1 MSKERYGVELSDA
14 EVTSFLESR
23 GVGTL
28 AFGDEDGAYSIPMSF
43 GYDSVN
49 DRLVLQMAVG
59 EDNRK
64 TRYVEKGNRVS
75 LSAYD
80 WNSID
85 DWRSVVVRGTL
96 HRVPAEETSTVAGI
110 FAAHANIAS
119 LEVFRQPLDEVELA
133 WYELRVED
141 IHGRQATH

>member
-1 MSKERYGVELSDA
+1 MSKERYGVEMSDA
-14 EVTSFLESR
+14 EITSFMESQ

-28 AFGDEDGAYSIPMSF
+28 AFGSEEGAYCIPMSF
-43 GYDSVN
+43 GYDGVN

-59 EDNRK
+59 EENRK
-64 TRYVEKGNRVS
+64 SRYIEEGNRVS
-75 LSAYD
+75 LSTYD
-80 WNSID
+80 WNSIE
-85 DWRSVVVRGTL
+85 DWRSVVVQGTL

-133 WYELRVED
+133 WYELRVDE

>member
-1 MSKERYGVELSDA
+1 MSKERYGVEMSDA
-14 EVTSFLESR
+14 EITSFMESQ

-28 AFGDEDGAYSIPMSF
+28 AFGNEDGGYCIPMSF
-43 GYDSVN
+43 GYDGVN

-59 EDNRK
+59 EDNLK
-64 TRYVEKGNRVS
+64 TRYIEEGNPVS
-75 LSAYD
+75 LSTYV

-96 HRVPAEETSTVAGI
+96 HRVPNNETSTVAGI

-119 LEVFRQPLDEVELA
+119 LEVFRQPMDEVELA
-133 WYELRVED
+133 WFELRIDE